1 MDEQVANPLI
11 VAALFVL
18 RCLGPVAIIIGISYL
33 LRRLGWITEP
43 PAPPPNGNGDAA
55 SADAVPAAPKAAA
68 VQPDRSEA
76 RRAER
81 PRSVPQGSRRA
92 PAGRRGARR

>member
-11 VAALFVL
+11 VAVLFVL
-18 RCLGPVAIIIGISYL
+18 RCLGPVAIILGISYL

-43 PAPPPNGNGDAA
+43 PAPPPSGNGEAAAPDA
-55 SADAVPAAPKAAA
+55 SPAAPK
-68 VQPDRSEA
+68 
-76 RRAER
+76 RRGER
-81 PRSVPQGSRRA
+81 PRSLPEGRRRA

>member
-11 VAALFVL
+11 VAVLFVL
-18 RCLGPVAIIIGISYL
+18 RCLGPVAIILGISYL

-43 PAPPPNGNGDAA
+43 PAPPSGANGEAAPPDAG
-55 SADAVPAAPKAAA
+55 PAAPKIAA
-68 VQPDRSEA
+68 VHPERS
-76 RRAER
+76 ER
-81 PRSVPQGSRRA
+81 PRSVPEGSRRA